1 MAAGNRIPGRFFYGI
16 VAAQPQRQRYMPG
29 NINQN
34 QHGTAGKP
42 GVLVANLGTP
52 DAPTAEAVKRFLA
65 EFLSDRRVV
74 DLPRALWLPV
84 LHGVILRIRPRR
96 SARAYR
102 EIWTDSGSPLLVNTL
117 AIAGALERRLASLL
131 PAPMSV
137 SVATGMTYGNPSIAA
152 ALEELRAR
160 DVQRLLVLPLYPQ
173 YSATTTASVLDRVE
187 AALGRLDWQ
196 PEVLSVDDYHA
207 DAGYVAALAESLAGR
222 IADFGAG
229 VHLLFSFHGLPRRYV
244 DAGDPYQEQCQ
255 TTARLVATRLALP
268 ASAWSVAYQSRVGRA
283 RWLEPYTEERLNT
296 LAAQDSRRVIVCC
309 PGFAVDCLETL
320 EEIAIRGRAS
330 FLAAGGASFDYV
342 PALNDGPV
350 HVECLA
356 QIAAAAF
363 SRGTLRATS

>member
-1 MAAGNRIPGRFFYGI
+1 
-16 VAAQPQRQRYMPG
+16 MPG
-29 NINQN
+29 NIDQCDHR
-34 QHGTAGKP
+34 HGAAGSL

-52 DAPTAEAVKRFLA
+52 DAPTTAAVRRFLA

-102 EIWTDSGSPLLVNTL
+102 EIWTASGSPLLVNTQAL
-117 AIAGALERRLASLL
+117 AGALEQRLASFLS
-131 PAPMSV
+131 APV
-137 SVATGMTYGNPSIAA
+137 PVATGMTYGKPSIAA
-152 ALEELRAR
+152 ALDELRAR
-160 DVQRLLVLPLYPQ
+160 DVRRLLVLPLYPQ

-187 AALGRLDWQ
+187 AALAHLDWQ
-196 PEVLSVDDYHA
+196 PEVLCVDDYHA

-229 VHLLFSFHGLPRRYV
+229 AHLLFSFHGLPQRYV
-244 DAGDPYQEQCQ
+244 DAGDPYHEQCQ
-255 TTARLVATRLALP
+255 ATAQLVAARLALP
-268 ASAWSVAYQSRVGRA
+268 PDSWSVAYQSRVGGA
-283 RWLEPYTEERLNT
+283 RWLEPYTEDRLRA
-296 LAAQDSRRVIVCC
+296 LATQDTRRVVVCC

-320 EEIAIRGRAS
+320 EEIALRGRAG

-342 PALNDGPV
+342 PALNDGPA

-356 QIAAAAF
+356 QIAADAF
-363 SRGTLRATS
+363 SRGALRAAS

>member
-1 MAAGNRIPGRFFYGI
+1 MRYCPAMTGN
-16 VAAQPQRQRYMPG
+16 M
-29 NINQN
+29 
-34 QHGTAGKP
+34 

-52 DAPTAEAVKRFLA
+52 DAPTPEAVKRFLA

-84 LHGVILRIRPRR
+84 LYGVILRIRPQR

-102 EIWTDSGSPLLVNTL
+102 EIWTESGSPLLVNTL
-117 AIAGALERRLASLL
+117 AIAGALERRLTSLL
-131 PAPMSV
+131 SAPV
-137 SVATGMTYGNPSIAA
+137 PVATGMTYRNPSIAA

-173 YSATTTASVLDRVE
+173 YSATTTAPVFDRVE
-187 AALGRLDWQ
+187 VALARLDWR
-196 PEVLSVDDYHA
+196 PAVLSIDHYHA
-207 DAGYVAALAESLAGR
+207 DAGYIAALVESLAGR

-229 VHLLFSFHGLPRRYV
+229 AHLLFSFHGLPQRYV

-255 TTARLVATRLALP
+255 LTARLVATRLALP
-268 ASAWSVAYQSRVGRA
+268 ADAWSVAYQSRVGGA
-283 RWLEPYTEERLNT
+283 RWLEPYTEDRLRALAT
-296 LAAQDSRRVIVCC
+296 LDTRRVVVCC

-320 EEIAIRGRAS
+320 EEIAIRGRAA

-350 HVECLA
+350 HIECLA
-356 QIAAAAF
+356 QIAAGALT
-363 SRGTLRATS
+363 RGALRAAS